1 MRRLWIRSG
10 LLLCSVLACAQSSTA
25 CETSTA
31 ACAIRSAPLDQDVTL
46 AIGTAVEFGPSR
58 VRVRFDGV
66 LQDSRC
72 PTDVQ
77 CVWAGNAAARVRV
90 QISSD
95 VEQTIDL
102 NTNVGAKEARFD
114 GYVLRLVSLGPDPVS
129 TSRIEPAAYRLTV
142 RVERP

>member
-1 MRRLWIRSG
+1 MRVSWIRSG
-10 LLLCSVLACAQSSTA
+10 LVLCGVLACAQSSTA
-25 CETSTA
+25 CDTSTA
-31 ACAIRSAPLDQDVTL
+31 ACAIQSAPLDQDVTL
-46 AIGTAVEFGPSR
+46 TVRTPVEFGPSR
-58 VRVRFDGV
+58 LRVRFDSV

-102 NTNVGAKEARFD
+102 NTNVGAKEAQFD

-129 TSRIEPAAYRLTV
+129 TTRIEPAAYRLTV